1 MTDRQ
6 MVLMMVDSMEQLFV
20 AWLVKNN
27 YSMMNDVETRV
38 MINTCYELVE
48 DYVTREEFIETMV
61 RHVGKDG
68 KVCMQ

>member
-20 AWLVKNN
+20 AWLAKNN

-48 DYVTREEFIETMV
+48 DYVTREEFIEAMV

-68 KVCMQ
+68 RVCMQ